1 MPHSFK
7 VGQPVVPRFLPGAE
21 RQDVYE
27 VIHCL
32 PDLPEGEPLY
42 RIRST
47 TNRSERVVRESE
59 IKPAAR
65 DEPQT

>member
-1 MPHSFK
+1 MPHRYK
-7 VGQPVVPRFLPGAE
+7 VGQSVVPRFLTGAE
-21 RQDVYE
+21 RQDVYA
-27 VIHCL
+27 IIRCL

-47 TNRSERVVRESE
+47 TKRAERVVRESE

-65 DEPQT
+65 EDPHP